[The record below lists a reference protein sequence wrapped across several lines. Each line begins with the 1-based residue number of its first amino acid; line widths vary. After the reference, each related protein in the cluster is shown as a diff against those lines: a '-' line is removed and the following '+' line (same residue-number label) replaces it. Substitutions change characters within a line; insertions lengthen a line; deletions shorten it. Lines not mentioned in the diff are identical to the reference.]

1 MYILFKLCS
10 FPRREIK
17 IHWQLFK
24 KSFLKPLK
32 KNYTKELLL
41 LKWLMW
47 PRNFCNALFFNH
59 FTVIVL
65 YHRYYFHYLFG
76 YSKTEL
82 STNND
87 SDDNYWWHV
96 SKCLF
101 MCWYQCFHFK
111 IERKLYLVA
120 SSVVIF
126 SLSAMYYL
134 TEFKYEDLCF
144 WKGG

>member
-1 MYILFKLCS
+1 M
-10 FPRREIK
+10 
-17 IHWQLFK
+17 
-24 KSFLKPLK
+24 
-32 KNYTKELLL
+32 
-41 LKWLMW
+41 
-47 PRNFCNALFFNH
+47 
-59 FTVIVL
+59 
-65 YHRYYFHYLFG
+65 FG
-76 YSKTEL
+76 YSEL

-101 MCWYQCFHFK
+101 MCFHFK
-111 IERKLYLVA
+111 IQRKIDWKDLVA

-144 WKGG
+144 SKGG